1 MKKILITTLLFFSLA
16 LVANIIL
23 LCPGIGKAATDSN
36 IGVGVVVTNCGNG
49 TTDSGEDCDDGIGGN
64 GTCGDSKTCSASC
77 TRNVCGG
84 GPTDTTGPSI
94 TISSSSISV
103 NSAYFKWL
111 LSDPAGI
118 GGTSFDYGIS
128 GYVSSTTPVE
138 LGGGL
143 FEVNIVGLSS
153 NTTYQYRI
161 SATDGLYNLNTRA
174 DSFTTIVVPDTP
186 PTISEVTSVVSFT
199 TATLSWIA
207 TDDHTIASVS
217 FVYGTTTNYG
227 LTGSVVGNYSTSLS
241 GLSMETTY
249 YFKVTVTDNIGQ
261 SSTKTGSFT
270 TEFVDLVGPVIS
282 NVSTSVGVS
291 VVTVTFDTNELA
303 NGQVLYGLQND
314 HEGTA
319 SGEAAAI
326 SHSIILSNLTPN
338 RTYLFKIIATD
349 LAHNDTEKTGLSFKT
364 LPDLTPPPNVTGF
377 QLTTTTNSIILNWT
391 NPRLLDVSDF
401 NYVKILRSINSQVTG
416 PNDPSANMTHIT
428 SGETLTD
435 SDVLPNINYYYTI
448 FSFDTSLN
456 YSSGVYR
463 FGKVVTTTHEVCGNG
478 VDDDGNG
485 LVDCADSVCRSLPA
499 CIVPVEICNNGIDD
513 DRDGRI
519 DCSDPD
525 CTAECNITTTEI
537 CNNGIDDDG
546 NGLVDLADPACG
558 GHGGGEICNNG
569 IDDDSDGKIDC
580 LDPDC
585 VAFINCQSKQ
595 CSNGLDDDSDGKID
609 YPVDPGCVDANDND
623 EYNPPSS
630 TIPDFAKID
639 FGKLLFFTGN
649 RKITLTPQNRT
660 VFNLAGSGFTFG
672 VPLNALVNPPASLV
686 FKVNGQSYQFSFSS
700 SSEIYYSDIIFPGVG
715 EHDAYLEINYGND
728 QFDVLQFYLNG
739 LPKGEITGDGV
750 NLDGAEVSL
759 MQSNGALL
767 YLGVYGEQNPVF
779 TDVNGMYG
787 WVVENGD
794 YYLQIKK
801 DGFFERV
808 TPVFSVKNNV
818 VNTNFNLI
826 KQPKKLLD
834 VIDPNA
840 SIGKNAV
847 SVAKNLLEQTGA
859 LSQVSVQIINDVADN
874 PLVEQAATQVA
885 APAAVGV
892 AAVGVAASWL
902 DLVALL
908 RFLFLQPLLLLGKR
922 KREKW
927 GGVYNSLTKLP
938 IDLAL
943 VRLFNAETNKL
954 MQTRV
959 TDGQGRYA
967 FIVDRGKYRLEAQKA
982 NLVFPSV
989 LLKGFKNDGSK
1000 LDIYHG
1006 EVIEVTEKNSLITAN
1021 IPLDPVGVTKTP
1033 GRIIREKIWRRL
1045 QSGLSW
1051 LGFLVTVVS
1060 LYISPVWYMWALLV
1074 VHLFFLFV
1082 FKRIT
1087 KPKRAKGWGIVY
1099 DENSREP
1106 VSKVVARL
1114 FDSQFNKL
1122 VATEIT
1128 DRQGRYHFLAGGN
1141 QYYVTY
1147 EHKDYEPTKIEIAG
1161 TGKKDEGAITMDV
1174 KIKKKSS

>member
-1 MKKILITTLLFFSLA
+1 
-16 LVANIIL
+16 
-23 LCPGIGKAATDSN
+23 
-36 IGVGVVVTNCGNG
+36 
-49 TTDSGEDCDDGIGGN
+49 
-64 GTCGDSKTCSASC
+64 
-77 TRNVCGG
+77 
-84 GPTDTTGPSI
+84 
-94 TISSSSISV
+94 
-103 NSAYFKWL
+103 
-111 LSDPAGI
+111 
-118 GGTSFDYGIS
+118 
-128 GYVSSTTPVE
+128 
-138 LGGGL
+138 
-143 FEVNIVGLSS
+143 
-153 NTTYQYRI
+153 
-161 SATDGLYNLNTRA
+161 
-174 DSFTTIVVPDTP
+174 
-186 PTISEVTSVVSFT
+186 
-199 TATLSWIA
+199 
-207 TDDHTIASVS
+207 
-217 FVYGTTTNYG
+217 
-227 LTGSVVGNYSTSLS
+227 
-241 GLSMETTY
+241 
-249 YFKVTVTDNIGQ
+249 
-261 SSTKTGSFT
+261 
-270 TEFVDLVGPVIS
+270 
-282 NVSTSVGVS
+282 
-291 VVTVTFDTNELA
+291 
-303 NGQVLYGLQND
+303 
-314 HEGTA
+314 
-319 SGEAAAI
+319 
-326 SHSIILSNLTPN
+326 
-338 RTYLFKIIATD
+338 
-349 LAHNDTEKTGLSFKT
+349 
-364 LPDLTPPPNVTGF
+364 
-377 QLTTTTNSIILNWT
+377 
-391 NPRLLDVSDF
+391 
-401 NYVKILRSINSQVTG
+401 
-416 PNDPSANMTHIT
+416 
-428 SGETLTD
+428 
-435 SDVLPNINYYYTI
+435 
-448 FSFDTSLN
+448 
-456 YSSGVYR
+456 
-463 FGKVVTTTHEVCGNG
+463 
-478 VDDDGNG
+478 
-485 LVDCADSVCRSLPA
+485 
-499 CIVPVEICNNGIDD
+499 
-513 DRDGRI
+513 
-519 DCSDPD
+519 
-525 CTAECNITTTEI
+525 
-537 CNNGIDDDG
+537 
-546 NGLVDLADPACG
+546 
-558 GHGGGEICNNG
+558 
-569 IDDDSDGKIDC
+569 
-580 LDPDC
+580 
-585 VAFINCQSKQ
+585 
-595 CSNGLDDDSDGKID
+595 
-609 YPVDPGCVDANDND
+609 
-623 EYNPPSS
+623 
-630 TIPDFAKID
+630 
-639 FGKLLFFTGN
+639 
-649 RKITLTPQNRT
+649 
-660 VFNLAGSGFTFG
+660 
-672 VPLNALVNPPASLV
+672 
-686 FKVNGQSYQFSFSS
+686 
-700 SSEIYYSDIIFPGVG
+700 
-715 EHDAYLEINYGND
+715 
-728 QFDVLQFYLNG
+728 
-739 LPKGEITGDGV
+739 
-750 NLDGAEVSL
+750 
-759 MQSNGALL
+759 
-767 YLGVYGEQNPVF
+767 
-779 TDVNGMYG
+779 MYG